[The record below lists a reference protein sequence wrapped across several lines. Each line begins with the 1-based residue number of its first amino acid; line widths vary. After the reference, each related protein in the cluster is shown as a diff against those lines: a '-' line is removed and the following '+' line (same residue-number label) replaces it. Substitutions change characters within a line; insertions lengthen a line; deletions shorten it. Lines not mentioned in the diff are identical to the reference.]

1 MAFDLKAYM
10 SQQALLINAELE
22 NILLGLGPQPE
33 KLRAAMR
40 YSLLAGGK
48 RLRPMLAI
56 AAAQAVAGEETKSL
70 GVLPAACALECLHTY
85 SLIHDDLPAMDDD
98 DSRRGKATNHK
109 VFGEGMAILA
119 GDALLT
125 LCFEVLS
132 QRLAEFRPEQVLQV
146 VAEVARAAG
155 AQGMVGGQVA
165 DILWEKEREQKGELA
180 ELLQYIHQH
189 KTGALIVASVRA
201 GAILAGAK
209 PSELAAL
216 TDYARAL
223 GLAFQITDDLLDI
236 YGDEDKLGKKTG
248 QDTALGKLTYPAV
261 HGVPRSKQQV
271 SELLQAAII
280 SLRIF
285 GSSADP
291 LRALAD
297 SLAEREY

>member
-1 MAFDLKAYM
+1 MAFDLKAYV

-22 NILLGLGPQPE
+22 NVLLELGPQPE

-48 RLRPMLAI
+48 RLRPILAI
-56 AAAQAVAGEETKSL
+56 AAAQAVAGEDMKSL

-98 DSRRGKATNHK
+98 DWRRGKATNHK
-109 VFGEGMAILA
+109 VFGEGLAILA

-125 LCFEVLS
+125 LCFEILS

-155 AQGMVGGQVA
+155 AQGMVGGQAA
-165 DILWEKEREQKGELA
+165 DILWEKEGERNGGLA

-201 GAILAGAK
+201 GAILAGAN
-209 PSELAAL
+209 PGELAAL

-236 YGDEDKLGKKTG
+236 YGDEKKLGKKTG
-248 QDTALGKLTYPAV
+248 QDIALGKLTYPAV
-261 HGVPRSKQQV
+261 HGKSKSKQRV
-271 SELLQAAII
+271 SELLQTAIA
-280 SLRIF
+280 SLTIF
-285 GSSADP
+285 GPSADP
-291 LRALAD
+291 LRALAG